1 MKLMYVL
8 LAGCLFLAT
17 SCSVREREQALEK
30 RADELNQK
38 EQQLLLKEK
47 QLQLKEEELLAQQQL
62 FDSTMRI
69 DSIMPLD
76 SGLIGSW
83 SVKMR
88 CTETNCP
95 GSAIGDVKNETW
107 EITYQDRNLIA
118 KAFDGKKLVR
128 VYSGSF
134 EGNPIQLTTQTE
146 ESPSPNTNMIVTIQR
161 RANNVVEGRREIIR
175 PGECKIIYELEFKKL
190 G

>member
-1 MKLMYVL
+1 MYVL
-8 LAGCLFLAT
+8 LAGCLILT
-17 SCSVREREQALEK
+17 SSCSIREREQALEK

-62 FDSTMRI
+62 IDSTLRI
-69 DSIMPLD
+69 DSTIPLD
-76 SGLIGSW
+76 SSLIGSW
-83 SVKMR
+83 AVKMR

-107 EITYQDRNLIA
+107 EVTYQDRNLIV

-128 VYSGSF
+128 IYSGYYQ
-134 EGNPIQLTTQTE
+134 GTPVQLTTHTE
-146 ESPSPNTNMIVTIQR
+146 ESPSQNTNMIVTIQK